1 MDLHA
6 DFIVNDFLRTY
17 RSTFTI
23 KDMTKLL
30 NESGIKLPSRDV
42 EAFVLSSPLVFTLQN
57 GLYMTRAGAFTNE
70 LFSIKPTAV
79 EFEKGVLIPGHRLIP
94 FVDIEMVSAT
104 LGFVINN
111 EEIPKKIAEFDTD
124 FALDFFTLYGEE
136 YSPQYVASDP
146 ACKDLD
152 LAGRDFELPSKLNLT
167 GLDLD
172 FLKKKYGFE
181 KNDRLLCCVSDWNMG
196 VLNVMVLKNAGNAFE
211 PGAEGERRIKWY
223 SHLEKYFQDSFK
235 RLGPC
240 SSIEE
245 QVANV
250 YFEHRKQLCVSTCGS
265 IDEYIRRYAKK
276 VAFEFFGVETRLWKK
291 GESVPAVGEWNT
303 LPPDGMENVRP
314 VSRIN
319 RQYLVPDLILDQY
332 VIDMLFRRNDSP
344 SQVLKRIIPQDY
356 ELGKVEEQGLLLKI
370 TERKVILQK
379 KYNWFSD
386 QVSGPVRQGI
396 LSLYGKVAY
405 LMFRIDDL
413 DGTLHL
419 FPQQELV
426 ILSQLYNHLIRILQA
441 ISVGSYSD
449 AEYETLTASL
459 EGMKWNFEDIEGT
472 LEMTVKEQ
480 NRNRFKVIK
489 KTYLNG
495 DKKV

>member
-1 MDLHA
+1 MDFHA

-30 NESGIKLPSRDV
+30 AESGIKLSQKDV
-42 EAFVLSSPLVFTLQN
+42 EAFVQSSPLVFTLQN
-57 GLYMTRAGAFTNE
+57 GLYMTRSGAFTNE

-79 EFEKGVLIPGHRLIP
+79 EYDKGVLIPGHRLIP
-94 FVDIEMVSAT
+94 FVDGEMVSST
-104 LGFVINN
+104 LSFVINN
-111 EEIPKKIAEFDTD
+111 NEIPKKICEFDTY

-136 YSPQYVASDP
+136 YAPQYVASDP
-146 ACKDLD
+146 ACRNLD
-152 LAGRDFELPSKLNLT
+152 LASREFELPSKLNLT

-172 FLKKKYGFE
+172 FLKENYGLE

-196 VLNVMVLKNAGNAFE
+196 VLNVMIVKNAGNAFE
-211 PGAEGERRIKWY
+211 LGAEGERRIKWY
-223 SHLEKYFQDSFK
+223 SNLEKYFAESFK

-250 YFEHRKQLCVSTCGS
+250 FFEHRKQLCVTTCGS
-265 IDEYIRRYAKK
+265 VDEYIRRYAKK
-276 VAFEFFGVETRLWKK
+276 VAYEFFGVETRLWKK
-291 GESVPAVGEWNT
+291 GESVPAVGEWNSVSSDY
-303 LPPDGMENVRP
+303 PQEERP
-314 VSRIN
+314 FTKIN
-319 RQYLVPDLILDQY
+319 RQYLIPDLILDQY
-332 VIDMLFRRNDSP
+332 VTDMLFRRNDSP
-344 SQVLKRIIPQDY
+344 CQVLKRIIPKEY
-356 ELGKVEEQGLLLKI
+356 EVGKAEEESLLLKI
-370 TERKVILQK
+370 TERKGILQK

-386 QVSGPVRQGI
+386 QISGPVRQGV

-449 AEYETLTASL
+449 VEYETLSASL

-489 KTYLNG
+489 KTY
-495 DKKV
+495 